1 MPVPPNAHVVFL
13 KTPKMATCVFRYRF
27 NLKHFTS
34 RLIQHKAF
42 WQSQQGSQAK
52 ASHGKKF
59 AFPMTSRLLSAPGI
73 ASGMLPAQG
82 RGCDF
87 GYGLSGS
94 HVRPGAPNLDWE
106 KRCFWKVKRG
116 KATRGGKD
124 PIGTSLGASH
134 PTRGGSPCVPPTYPA
149 TGPRPCPAAWRRAER
164 SQRRG
169 LRCQLAGTL
178 LSAPCSGGE
187 GRRDTN

>member
-1 MPVPPNAHVVFL
+1 M
-13 KTPKMATCVFRYRF
+13 PKMATCVFRYRF
-27 NLKHFTS
+27 NLKHFMS
-34 RLIQHKAF
+34 RLINHKAF

-82 RGCDF
+82 RGCVF
-87 GYGLSGS
+87 GDGLSGS

-116 KATRGGKD
+116 KATRGGARI
-124 PIGTSLGASH
+124 PSEQAWEPHIPPGGAPPVCPPRTQPQGPVRVQLRGAERRGASDGGFIANLQGPFSLH
-134 PTRGGSPCVPPTYPA
+134 PAPA
-149 TGPRPCPAAWRRAER
+149 GREGETQINHPA
-164 SQRRG
+164 G
-169 LRCQLAGTL
+169 KK
-178 LSAPCSGGE
+178 
-187 GRRDTN
+187 